1 MQNDTKLII
10 WSDFVS
16 KFIDLTG
23 QRFGNLTVISK
34 DESYIKPSGQKIAM
48 WKCVCD
54 CGNSVSVRSEY
65 LRNGNTTSCGCIEE
79 QERNIIGQRFG
90 RLVVIEQNINNPK
103 SWICQCDCGEKTSVN
118 KSNLI
123 LGKTKSCGCLQK
135 EARYAKADDLTGQQ
149 FGLLTVIKRVEN
161 KGKQIRYLCKCVCGK
176 EKIFYSTNL
185 KRGLST
191 SCGCFR
197 KEKLS
202 QLYFQDLTGQ
212 TFGRLTVES
221 LNSYDRKNNSY
232 FWNCICE
239 CGTKTVV
246 AGSHLKNGHT
256 QSCGC
261 MISAGE
267 EKISKILS
275 DNNVIFE
282 KGLSH
287 GLMLPTGGSAK
298 YDFSIFNDNK
308 ELQYLIE
315 YDGWQHY
322 IQSNSKWDRDGK
334 FKIRQN
340 SDSLKNQWC
349 IDNNIPLIRI
359 PYTHFSKICI
369 DDLILETTQFLIK

>member
-1 MQNDTKLII
+1 MSKLI
-10 WSDFVS
+10 
-16 KFIDLTG
+16 DLVG
-23 QRFGNLTVISK
+23 QRFGHLLVLSK
-34 DESYIKPSGQKIAM
+34 DDPYIKPSGQQATM
-48 WKCVCD
+48 WKCICD
-54 CGNSVSVRSEY
+54 CGNTISVRSEY
-65 LRNGNTTSCGCIEE
+65 LRNNSITSCGCIEK
-79 QERNIIGQRFG
+79 QQKNIVGQRFG
-90 RLVVIEQNINNPK
+90 RLIVLEEDSNKSN
-103 SWICQCDCGEKTSVN
+103 SWICQCDCGNITTVLKGSLTS
-118 KSNLI
+118 
-123 LGKTKSCGCLQK
+123 GKTRSCGCLQREVGYSK
-135 EARYAKADDLTGQQ
+135 LNDLTGQK
-149 FGLLTVIKRVEN
+149 FGMLTVISRAEN
-161 KGKQIRYLCKCVCGK
+161 DRKQVRYLCKCDCGN

-212 TFGRLTVES
+212 IFGKLTVES
-221 LNSYDRKNNSY
+221 LNSYDNKNNSY

-239 CGTKTVV
+239 CGTKTIVS
-246 AGSHLKNGHT
+246 GNHLKSGHT

-275 DNNVIFE
+275 DNNIIFE

-287 GLMLPTGGSAK
+287 GLILPTGGSAK
-298 YDFSIFNDNK
+298 YDFSIFDENK
-308 ELQYLIE
+308 KLQYVIE

-322 IQSNSKWDRDGK
+322 IQSDSKWDRDGK
-334 FKIRQN
+334 FEIRQN
-340 SDSLKNQWC
+340 SDNLKNQWC

-369 DDLILETTQFLIK
+369 DDLQPETTQFLIQQVGDK